1 MSLDERLVGL
11 QTGPTEDFR
20 TPEPPKGW
28 QPGVI
33 WNGSSGTITTGALTE
48 PPTDWGPLL
57 AARGMDPEAYEIV
70 GDTIKWCSYDGWKRD
85 SKDEPAY
92 SAVCYSY
99 RADIRLKRSDRP
111 DLESLYREVRK
122 AKPPKKPATGSADQH
137 LVVLLSDWQVGN
149 GDAGGAQAQL
159 EQIAALPERIV
170 DRIKSLRKGGCDIGH
185 VVVAGMGDLVEN
197 TCGFY
202 PSQPFLT
209 ELDRRE
215 QTRVVRRGVLD
226 ILRAITPVV
235 PRVTVTAVAGNHG
248 ENRQNGKRITGFGDN
263 DDVAAFEQ
271 VMEICAENPEVFGN
285 IDWRL
290 PSDRIATSIN
300 LSGHIVAFTHG
311 HLAKPKA
318 DPAAT
323 LWEWWRGQ
331 AMGREYPG
339 VADADI
345 LCSGH
350 YHHLNVR
357 SQQNRMLL
365 VAPSLTAVG
374 DWWAV
379 ATGMR
384 TDPGTLTFVVDP
396 NGWRA
401 LEILR

>member
-1 MSLDERLVGL
+1 MSIEERLLGL
-11 QTGPTEDFR
+11 QSDTTEDYR
-20 TPEPPKGW
+20 TSEPPKGW

-33 WNGSSGTITTGALTE
+33 WDGTTGTITTGTLTE
-48 PPTDWGPLL
+48 PPTDWSPLL
-57 AARGMDPEAYEIV
+57 KARGMDPDVYEVV

-85 SKDEPAY
+85 NPDEAAY
-92 SAVCYSY
+92 SSVCYSY
-99 RADIRLKRSDRP
+99 RAELRLKRPDAP
-111 DLESLYREVRK
+111 DLEALHAEVRK
-122 AKPPKKPATGSADQH
+122 IKPPKKDPVGSVDQH

-149 GDAGGAQAQL
+149 GDAGGARAQL
-159 EQIAALPERIV
+159 EKIAALPDQLV
-170 DRIKSLRKGGCDIGH
+170 AHIKGLRKGGRDIGH
-185 VVVAGMGDLVEN
+185 VVIAGMGDLVEN

-215 QTRVVRRGVLD
+215 QARVVRRGVLD
-226 ILRAITPVV
+226 ILRAIAPHV
-235 PRVTVTAVAGNHG
+235 PRITVTAIAGNHG

-271 VMEICAENPEVFGN
+271 VMEICQENPDVFGH
-285 IDWRL
+285 IGWRL
-290 PSDRIATSIN
+290 PTDRIATSID

-311 HLAKPKA
+311 HLAKPA
-318 DPAAT
+318 GNPANT
-323 LWEWWRGQ
+323 LWNWWEKQ

-339 VADADI
+339 VADAGI

-357 SQQNRMLL
+357 AQSNRVLFI
-365 VAPSLTAVG
+365 APSLTKVG
-374 DWWAV
+374 DWWAN

-384 TDPGTLTFVVDP
+384 TDPGTLTFCVDP
-396 NGWRA
+396 AGWSA